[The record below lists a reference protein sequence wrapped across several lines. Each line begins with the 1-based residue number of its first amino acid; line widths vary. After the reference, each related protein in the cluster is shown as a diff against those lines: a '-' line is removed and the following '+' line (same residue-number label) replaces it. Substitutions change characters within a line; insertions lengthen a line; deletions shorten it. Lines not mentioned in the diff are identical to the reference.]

1 VRWWARSQ
9 RLGASPGS
17 VVAQFRVLEGA
28 DVRDVLPSIQ
38 APTLVLAREENTWI
52 RAEHGRFLAEHI
64 PGAIYL
70 EVPGRD
76 YFPFIGDSDAVLSA
90 IKQFVLN
97 TADVAQDTDR
107 VLATLLFTDIVGSTS
122 KAAELGDRAWAD
134 LVERHHELVRRR
146 VEDAGGRVVDTAGD
160 GVLAV
165 LDGPARAIRC
175 ALAIRDGLRP
185 LGLEIRA
192 GVHTAEVELVGPF
205 VRGVAVATAARIM
218 AEAGAGEVYLSGTV
232 RDLTAGSGIDLHEA
246 GMFTLRGV
254 PGEWRLFA
262 VANQP

>member
-1 VRWWARSQ
+1 
-9 RLGASPGS
+9 
-17 VVAQFRVLEGA
+17 VLEGA

-76 YFPFIGDSDAVLSA
+76 YFPFIGDSEAVLSA

-97 TADVAQDTDR
+97 TAVVAQDTDR

-122 KAAELGDRAWAD
+122 KAAELGDR
-134 LVERHHELVRRR
+134 
-146 VEDAGGRVVDTAGD
+146 
-160 GVLAV
+160 
-165 LDGPARAIRC
+165 
-175 ALAIRDGLRP
+175 
-185 LGLEIRA
+185 
-192 GVHTAEVELVGPF
+192 
-205 VRGVAVATAARIM
+205 AVATAARIM